1 MVMEVNVF
9 PIETE
14 TGSSQTGFTLR
25 VRLSGRA
32 RWAWMDYNVIFRV
45 SPDSP
50 SQITKSFTVDGKQEM
65 EHDLFCNKSPDLKK
79 GYEFQWKVEVWK
91 KSSVEQEQR
100 TMITPMNRME
110 FENLSD
116 LTIKCGDKSIKVHKV
131 QLAKSSEVFKS
142 KY

>member
-1 MVMEVNVF
+1 MVLYVKAF

-14 TGSSQTGFTLR
+14 TGSSQTGFDLR
-25 VRLSGRA
+25 VRLSERA
-32 RWAWMDYNVIFRV
+32 RWAWMDYSVIFSF

-50 SQITKSFTVDGKQEM
+50 SQITESCTVDEI
-65 EHDLFCNKSPDLKK
+65 EHDLVCNISPDLKK
-79 GYEFQWKVEVWK
+79 GYELKWKVEVWK
-91 KSSVEQEQR
+91 KSSAGQEQG

-142 KY
+142 KF